1 MLSNLITIL
10 VALLVF
16 AVMVV
21 VHEFGHFATA
31 KLFKINV
38 VEFAVGMGP
47 AIFKKK
53 RGETT
58 YSIRCLPLGGYCM
71 FDEDVGNP
79 DAPNAFEKA
88 AWWKRLCVVLAGAF
102 LNIVL
107 GFLIFA
113 ILQSAKPTTYQPVIT
128 SFVENTQME
137 AAGFQAGDE
146 IVRLNDTQIHVK
158 DDIDFFMLQNGAK
171 PIVVTAKRGK
181 ETVQATVKPSKYEE
195 RYTFLEDRLDVVAY
209 VEGKEIER
217 ETRPAADD
225 EEYKQYI
232 GETATASKYLIGFV
246 GTEPSR
252 TLGSVLHDAFFTTIY
267 NVKIVYF
274 SLFEL
279 ICGNVTADQVSGPIG
294 IVSVIGQATKIG
306 WMTLLSLVGLLT
318 VNLGIMNLLPIPGL
332 DGCKAITTVIE
343 AIVRKKLPQKAEIV
357 INIIGFSIL
366 ILIMLFA
373 TFNDIRN
380 LFNPM

>member
-1 MLSNLITIL
+1 MLSSLITIL

-16 AVMVV
+16 AVMVT

-58 YSIRCLPLGGYCM
+58 YSIRCLPFGGYCM

-79 DAPNAFEKA
+79 DAPNALEKA
-88 AWWKRLCVVLAGAF
+88 VWWKRLCVVLAGVF

-107 GFLIFA
+107 GFLVFV
-113 ILQSAKPTTYQPVIT
+113 ILQTAQPTTYQPTIT
-128 SFVENTQME
+128 DFVAHTQME
-137 AAGFQAGDE
+137 AAGFQPGDK
-146 IVRLNDTQIHVK
+146 IIRLNETEIHVK
-158 DDIDFFMLQNGAK
+158 DDIDFFMSQNGEK

-195 RYTFLEDRLDVVAY
+195 HYAFYEDKIDVVAY
-209 VEGKEIER
+209 VDGKEIER
-217 ETRPAADD
+217 ESKPAADD

-232 GETATASKYLIGFV
+232 GETATVSKFLIGFV
-246 GTEPSR
+246 GTEKPR
-252 TLGSVLHDAFFTTIY
+252 TLGSVLHNAFFTTIY
-267 NVKIVYF
+267 NVKIVYI

-279 ICGNVTADQVSGPIG
+279 IRGNVAADQVSGPIG
-294 IVSVIGQATKIG
+294 IVNVIGQATKIG
-306 WMTLLSLVGLLT
+306 WKTLLSLVGLLT

-332 DGCKAITTVIE
+332 DGCKAITIVIE
-343 AIVRKKLPQKAEIV
+343 AIVRRKLPQKAEIV
-357 INIIGFSIL
+357 INIIGFSLL
-366 ILIMLFA
+366 ILLMLFA

-380 LFNPM
+380 LFIN